1 MTAPDRTYDPI
12 RFSRGTRAFA
22 ALVTTFSGVV
32 VLAVSLL
39 IVPSLALDPMTAT
52 WMTLVGTVAGAAHLV
67 AAVGL
72 VRGRRWSAELVG
84 YLAGGGI
91 TVTAFMAL
99 ATATDLDP
107 FHVDR
112 GTTIGVALWLI
123 AWWVIAVRYAIRP
136 FSFERPWSSVGKN
149 VPSVLPR
156 RRERPAPAPV
166 WISDH
171 RVRERLVLYPVSTPT
186 A

>member
-22 ALVTTFSGVV
+22 ALVTTFSGVI
-32 VLAVSLL
+32 VLAVSVL
-39 IVPSLALDPMTAT
+39 IVPNLSLDPLAAT
-52 WMTLVGTVAGAAHLV
+52 WMSLVGTVAGLAHLV

-72 VRGRRWSAELVG
+72 VRGKRWSAELVG

-91 TVTAFMAL
+91 TVAAFTAL

-112 GTTIGVALWLI
+112 GTTIAVALWLI

-136 FSFERPWSSVGKN
+136 FSFDRPWSSVGTS

-156 RRERPAPAPV
+156 RQERAAAAPV
-166 WISDH
+166 WATDR